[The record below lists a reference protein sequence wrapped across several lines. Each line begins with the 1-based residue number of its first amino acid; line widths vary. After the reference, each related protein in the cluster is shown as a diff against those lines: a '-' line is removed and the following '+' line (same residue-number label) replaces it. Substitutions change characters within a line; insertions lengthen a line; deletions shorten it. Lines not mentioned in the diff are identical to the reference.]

1 MPIRLL
7 PPEVADKIAAGEVIE
22 RPVSVAKELMENAID
37 AGADDIRIEVVQGG
51 RRLIRVS
58 DNGCGITADEVEL
71 AFARHATSKLS
82 SADDLYR
89 VQTLGFRG
97 EALASIA
104 AVSRLTLTT
113 RTANEETGSLVRVEG
128 GQLVHRESAGRPPG
142 TTVLAENLFYNTPAR
157 LRFLRADTTEA
168 GHIARLAGS
177 YALAYPERRI
187 TLQNNDRLVLR
198 TTGTGA
204 QLDAII
210 AIYGLDVAERTFV
223 VSPADGPSGIRVWGI
238 IGAPSMHRPNRQD
251 IVLFVNHRWIQDT
264 SLNVAATEAYRTLLP
279 NGRYP
284 LVILNIE
291 LPPEDVD
298 VNIHPTKREVRF
310 RHARDVFS
318 AVQRAV
324 RTTLMAHNPVPVVS
338 LEYQGPSTGAD
349 GAWQRREALTD
360 LRRTDE
366 RRPFAPTSEQSR
378 LAMDLYRDGRGDDP
392 DAGPFVVPR
401 DHVLSGAPPERLPML
416 RVLGQVAQTYII
428 AEGPGGM
435 YLIDQ
440 HAAHERIRYEELRA
454 QRERMGVASQELL
467 DPLPIELSPRQAMLL
482 EPHAATLAA
491 FGVEVAPFGRTSSVG
506 ANTFLIKRVPA
517 GLAEGDIVGAV
528 MELLDA
534 AIQGGEGFSW
544 EDQIL
549 ITLSCHT
556 AVRAGRTLSLEEQR
570 DLVRQLERAAL
581 PHTCPHGRPT
591 MIHLSQAQLEKEF
604 GRR

>member
-1 MPIRLL
+1 MPIHLL

-58 DNGCGITADEVEL
+58 DDGCGIPAGEVEL

-82 SADDLYR
+82 TADDLYR

-113 RTANEETGSLVRVEG
+113 RTADEETGSLVRVEG
-128 GQLVHRESAGRPPG
+128 GAIVHREPLGRPVG
-142 TTVLAENLFYNTPAR
+142 TTVLVENLFYNTPAR
-157 LRFLRADTTEA
+157 LKFLRADTTEA
-168 GHIARLAGS
+168 GHIARLASS

-204 QLDAII
+204 LLDAII
-210 AIYGLDVAERTFV
+210 AIYGLDVAERTIV
-223 VSPADGPSGIRVWGI
+223 VPPSDGASGIRVWGI
-238 IGAPSMHRPNRQD
+238 IGAPSVHRPNRQD
-251 IVLFVNHRWIQDT
+251 IVLFVNRRWVQDT
-264 SLNVAATEAYRTLLP
+264 SLNVAASDAYRTLLP
-279 NGRYP
+279 SGRYP

-324 RTTLMAHNPVPVVS
+324 RTTLMAHNPIPVS
-338 LEYQGPSTGAD
+338 GPEYQGAGAP
-349 GAWQRREALTD
+349 GEWQRREALAD
-360 LRRTDE
+360 LRR
-366 RRPFAPTSEQSR
+366 PTTEQSR
-378 LAMDLYRDGRGDDP
+378 LAMDLYRPGDARGD
-392 DAGPFVVPR
+392 GSFIVPQNEA
-401 DHVLSGAPPERLPML
+401 DSEASAQRLPML

-454 QRERMGVASQELL
+454 QRDRQGIVTQELL
-467 DPLPIELSPRQAMLL
+467 DPLPIELSPQQATLL
-482 EPHAATLAA
+482 EPQAATLAA
-491 FGVEVAPFGRTSSVG
+491 FGLEVAPFG

-517 GLAEGDIVGAV
+517 GLADGDIVGAV

-534 AIQGGEGFSW
+534 AASGGEGFSW

-570 DLVRQLERAAL
+570 DLIRQLERAAL

>member
-1 MPIRLL
+1 MPIHLL

-58 DNGCGITADEVEL
+58 DNGCGIPAGEVEL

-82 SADDLYR
+82 TADDLYR

-113 RTANEETGSLVRVEG
+113 RTADEETGSLVRVEG
-128 GQLVHRESAGRPPG
+128 GAIVHREPLGRPVG
-142 TTVLAENLFYNTPAR
+142 TTVLVENLFYNTPAR
-157 LRFLRADTTEA
+157 LKFLRADTTEA
-168 GHIARLAGS
+168 GHIARLASS

-204 QLDAII
+204 LLDAII
-210 AIYGLDVAERTFV
+210 AIYGLDVAERTIV
-223 VSPADGPSGIRVWGI
+223 VPPSDGASGIRVWGI
-238 IGAPSMHRPNRQD
+238 IGAPSVHRPNRQD
-251 IVLFVNHRWIQDT
+251 IVLFVNRRWVQDT
-264 SLNVAATEAYRTLLP
+264 SLNVAASDAYRTLLP

-324 RTTLMAHNPVPVVS
+324 RTTLMAHNPIPVS
-338 LEYQGPSTGAD
+338 GPEYQGAGAP
-349 GAWQRREALTD
+349 GEWQRREALAD
-360 LRRTDE
+360 LRR
-366 RRPFAPTSEQSR
+366 PTTEQSR
-378 LAMDLYRDGRGDDP
+378 LAMDLYRPGDARGD
-392 DAGPFVVPR
+392 GSFIVPQNEA
-401 DHVLSGAPPERLPML
+401 DSEASAQRLPML

-454 QRERMGVASQELL
+454 QRDRQGIAAQELL
-467 DPLPIELSPRQAMLL
+467 DPLPIELSPQQATLL
-482 EPHAATLAA
+482 EPQAATLAA
-491 FGVEVAPFGRTSSVG
+491 FGLEVAPFGT
-506 ANTFLIKRVPA
+506 NTFLIKRVPA
-517 GLAEGDIVGAV
+517 GLADGDIVGAV

-534 AIQGGEGFSW
+534 AASGGEGFSW

-570 DLVRQLERAAL
+570 DLIRQLERAAL

>member
-37 AGADDIRIEVVQGG
+37 AGAADIRIEVVQGG
-51 RRLIRVS
+51 RRLIRIS
-58 DNGCGITADEVEL
+58 DNGCGIPAGEVEL

-113 RTANEETGSLVRVEG
+113 RTADEEVGSLVRVEG
-128 GQLVHRESAGRPPG
+128 GQIVHHEPLGRPAG
-142 TTVLAENLFYNTPAR
+142 TTVLVENLFYNTPAR
-157 LRFLRADTTEA
+157 LKFLRADTTEA
-168 GHIARLAGS
+168 GHIARLASS

-204 QLDAII
+204 LLDAII
-210 AIYGLDVAERTFV
+210 AIYGLDVAERTLIAPPPEG
-223 VSPADGPSGIRVWGI
+223 SSGIHVWGI
-238 IGAPSMHRPNRQD
+238 IGAPSVHRPNRQD
-251 IVLFVNHRWIQDT
+251 IVLFVNRRWIQDT
-264 SLNVAATEAYRTLLP
+264 SLNVAAGDAYRTLLP

-284 LVILNIE
+284 LVILNID

-318 AVQRAV
+318 AVQRTV
-324 RTTLMAHNPVPVVS
+324 RATLMAHNPVPVS
-338 LEYQGPSTGAD
+338 APEYRGATP
-349 GAWQRREALTD
+349 GMGGEWQRREALAD
-360 LRRTDE
+360 LQR
-366 RRPFAPTSEQSR
+366 PTSEQAR
-378 LAMDLYRDGRGDDP
+378 LAMDVYRPGDRSG
-392 DAGPFVVPR
+392 AGAFVVPE
-401 DHVLSGAPPERLPML
+401 APPQRLPML

-454 QRERMGVASQELL
+454 QRDRMGIATQELL
-467 DPLPIELSPRQAMLL
+467 DPLPIELSPQQATLL
-482 EPHAATLAA
+482 EPHATTLAE
-491 FGVEVAPFGRTSSVG
+491 FGVEVAPFGG
-506 ANTFLIKRVPA
+506 NTYLIKRVPA
-517 GLAEGDIVGAV
+517 GLADGDVIGTV

-534 AIQGGEGFSW
+534 AAQGGEGFAW

-556 AVRAGRTLSLEEQR
+556 AVRAGRTLSIEEQR
-570 DLVRQLERAAL
+570 DLIRQLERASL

>member
-1 MPIRLL
+1 MPIHLL

-58 DNGCGITADEVEL
+58 DDGCGIPAGEVEL

-82 SADDLYR
+82 TADDLYR

-113 RTANEETGSLVRVEG
+113 RTADEETGSLVRVEG
-128 GQLVHRESAGRPPG
+128 GAIVHREPLGRPVG
-142 TTVLAENLFYNTPAR
+142 TTVLVENLFYNTPAR
-157 LRFLRADTTEA
+157 LKFLRADTTEA
-168 GHIARLAGS
+168 GHIARLASS

-204 QLDAII
+204 LLDAII
-210 AIYGLDVAERTFV
+210 AIYGLDVAERTIV
-223 VSPADGPSGIRVWGI
+223 VPPSDGASGIRVWGI
-238 IGAPSMHRPNRQD
+238 IGAPSVHRPNRQD
-251 IVLFVNHRWIQDT
+251 IVLFVNRRWVQDT
-264 SLNVAATEAYRTLLP
+264 SLNVAASDAYRTLLP
-279 NGRYP
+279 SGRYP

-324 RTTLMAHNPVPVVS
+324 RTTLMAHNPIPVS
-338 LEYQGPSTGAD
+338 GPEYQGAGAP
-349 GAWQRREALTD
+349 GEWQRREALAD
-360 LRRTDE
+360 LRR
-366 RRPFAPTSEQSR
+366 PTTEQSR
-378 LAMDLYRDGRGDDP
+378 LAMDLYRPGDARGD
-392 DAGPFVVPR
+392 GPFVVPR
-401 DHVLSGAPPERLPML
+401 NEADSEASAQRLPML

-454 QRERMGVASQELL
+454 QRDRQGIVTQELL
-467 DPLPIELSPRQAMLL
+467 DPLPIELSPQQATLL
-482 EPHAATLAA
+482 EPQAATLAA
-491 FGVEVAPFGRTSSVG
+491 FGLEVAPFG

-517 GLAEGDIVGAV
+517 GLADGDIVGAV

-534 AIQGGEGFSW
+534 AASGGEGFSW

-570 DLVRQLERAAL
+570 DLIRQLERAAL

>member
-1 MPIRLL
+1 MPIHLL

-58 DNGCGITADEVEL
+58 DDGCGIPAGEVEL

-82 SADDLYR
+82 TADDLYR

-113 RTANEETGSLVRVEG
+113 RTADEETGSLVRVEG
-128 GQLVHRESAGRPPG
+128 GAIVHREPLGRPVG
-142 TTVLAENLFYNTPAR
+142 TTVLVENLFYNTPAR
-157 LRFLRADTTEA
+157 LKFLRADTTEA
-168 GHIARLAGS
+168 GHIARLASS

-204 QLDAII
+204 LLDAII
-210 AIYGLDVAERTFV
+210 AIYGLDVAERTIV
-223 VSPADGPSGIRVWGI
+223 VPPSDGASGIRVWGI
-238 IGAPSMHRPNRQD
+238 IGAPSVHRPNRQD
-251 IVLFVNHRWIQDT
+251 IVLFVNRRWVQDT
-264 SLNVAATEAYRTLLP
+264 SLNVAASDAYRTLLP
-279 NGRYP
+279 SGRYP

-324 RTTLMAHNPVPVVS
+324 RTTLMAHNPIPVS
-338 LEYQGPSTGAD
+338 GPEYQGAGAP
-349 GAWQRREALTD
+349 GEWQRREALAD
-360 LRRTDE
+360 LRR
-366 RRPFAPTSEQSR
+366 PTTEQSR
-378 LAMDLYRDGRGDDP
+378 LAMDLYRHGDARGD
-392 DAGPFVVPR
+392 GSFIVPQNEA
-401 DHVLSGAPPERLPML
+401 DSEASAQRLPML

-454 QRERMGVASQELL
+454 QRDRQGIVTQELL
-467 DPLPIELSPRQAMLL
+467 DPLPIELSPQQATLL
-482 EPHAATLAA
+482 EPQAATLAA
-491 FGVEVAPFGRTSSVG
+491 FGLEVAPFG

-517 GLAEGDIVGAV
+517 GLADGDIVGAV

-534 AIQGGEGFSW
+534 AASGGEGFSW

-570 DLVRQLERAAL
+570 DLIRQLERAAL

>member
-1 MPIRLL
+1 MPIRVLS
-7 PPEVADKIAAGEVIE
+7 PEVADKIAAGEVIE

-37 AGADDIRIEVVQGG
+37 AGADEIGIEIVQGG

-58 DNGCGITADEVEL
+58 DNGCGIAASEVEM

-113 RTANEETGSLVRVEG
+113 RTSNEEAGSLVRLEG
-128 GQLVHRESAGRPPG
+128 GQIAQREPLGRPAG
-142 TTVLAENLFYNTPAR
+142 TTVLVENLFYNTPAR

-168 GHIARLAGS
+168 GHIARLASS
-177 YALAYPERRI
+177 YALACPERRI

-198 TTGTGA
+198 TGGTGA
-204 QLDAII
+204 LLDAVI
-210 AIYGLDVAERTFV
+210 AIYGLDVAEQTLIV
-223 VSPADGPSGIRVWGI
+223 PPAEGSSGIRVWGI
-238 IGAPSMHRPNRQD
+238 IGAPSVHRSNRQD
-251 IVLFVNHRWIQDT
+251 IVLFVNRRWVQDA
-264 SLNVAATEAYRTLLP
+264 SLSVAASDAYRTLLP

-284 LVILNIE
+284 LVILNVE

-298 VNIHPTKREVRF
+298 INIHPTKREVRF
-310 RHARDVFS
+310 RHARDVFA
-318 AVQRAV
+318 AVQRTV
-324 RTTLMAHNPVPVVS
+324 RSTLMAQHPVPVS
-338 LEYQGPSTGAD
+338 APGYRGGAPEYRGGAPEYRGGIPD
-349 GAWQRREALTD
+349 AGSSWQRREALAG
-360 LRRTDE
+360 LQ
-366 RRPFAPTSEQSR
+366 RPASEQAR
-378 LAMDLYRDGRGDDP
+378 LAMEMDHPGDRP
-392 DAGPFVVPR
+392 ATGPFVVPEA
-401 DHVLSGAPPERLPML
+401 LPERLPML
-416 RVLGQVAQTYII
+416 RVIGQVAQTYII

-454 QRERMGVASQELL
+454 QRDRMGVPTQELL
-467 DPLPIELSPRQAMLL
+467 DPLPIELSPEQTTLL
-482 EPHAATLAA
+482 EPNAATLAE
-491 FGVEVAPFGRTSSVG
+491 FGVEVVPFGGRTSSVRG
-506 ANTFLIKRVPA
+506 NTFLIKRVPA
-517 GLAEGDIVGAV
+517 GLADGDVIGAV

-534 AIQGGEGFSW
+534 AAQGGEGFSW

-556 AVRAGRTLSLEEQR
+556 AVRAGQTLSIEEQR
-570 DLVRQLERAAL
+570 DLIRQLERASL

-591 MIHLSQAQLEKEF
+591 MIHLSQAQLEREF

>member
-22 RPVSVAKELMENAID
+22 RPVSVAKELVENALD

-58 DNGCGITADEVEL
+58 DNGCGIPAAEVEL
-71 AFARHATSKLS
+71 AFSRHATSKLS

-97 EALASIA
+97 EALASMA

-113 RTANEETGSLVRVEG
+113 RPADEEAGSLVRVEG
-128 GQLVHRESAGRPPG
+128 GQIIDREALGRPVG
-142 TTVLAENLFYNTPAR
+142 TTVLVENLFFNTPAR
-157 LRFLRADTTEA
+157 LKFLRSDATEA
-168 GHIARLAGS
+168 GHIARLASS
-177 YALAYPERRI
+177 YALAYADRRI
-187 TLQNNDRLVLR
+187 TLQNNGRLVLR

-204 QLDAII
+204 LLDAIV
-210 AIYGLDVAERTFV
+210 AIYGLDVAEQTLIV
-223 VSPADGPSGIRVWGI
+223 PPSESPGGIRVSGI
-238 IGAPSMHRPNRQD
+238 IGAPSVHRPNRQD
-251 IVLFVNHRWIQDT
+251 IVLFVNRRWVQDT
-264 SLNVAATEAYRTLLP
+264 SLNVAASDAYRTLLP
-279 NGRYP
+279 NGRFP
-284 LVILNIE
+284 LVILHIE

-310 RHARDVFS
+310 RHARDVFA
-318 AVQRAV
+318 AVQRTV
-324 RTTLMAHNPVPVVS
+324 RSTLMAHHPIPVSPP
-338 LEYQGPSTGAD
+338 EYGGPASGGGT
-349 GAWQRREALTD
+349 WQRREALAH
-360 LRRTDE
+360 LQ
-366 RRPFAPTSEQSR
+366 RPAPEQSH
-378 LAMDLYRDGRGDDP
+378 LAMDMYRPGDRPSDT
-392 DAGPFVVPR
+392 GPFVVPET
-401 DHVLSGAPPERLPML
+401 PPERLPML

-454 QRERMGVASQELL
+454 QRERMGIATQELL
-467 DPLPIELSPRQAMLL
+467 DPLPIELSPQQATLL
-482 EPHAATLAA
+482 EAHTATLAT
-491 FGVEVAPFGRTSSVG
+491 FGVAIEPFGG
-506 ANTFLIKRVPA
+506 NTYLVKRVPA
-517 GLAEGDIVGAV
+517 GLADGDIIAAV

-534 AIQGGEGFSW
+534 AAQGGEAFSW

-556 AVRAGRTLSLEEQR
+556 AVRAGRTLSIEEQR

>member
-1 MPIRLL
+1 MPIHLL

-58 DNGCGITADEVEL
+58 DDGCGIPAGEVEL

-82 SADDLYR
+82 TADDLYR

-113 RTANEETGSLVRVEG
+113 RTADEETGSLVRVEG
-128 GQLVHRESAGRPPG
+128 GAIVHREPLGRPVG
-142 TTVLAENLFYNTPAR
+142 TTVLVENLFYNTPAR
-157 LRFLRADTTEA
+157 LKFLRADTTEA
-168 GHIARLAGS
+168 GHIARLASS

-204 QLDAII
+204 LLDAII
-210 AIYGLDVAERTFV
+210 AIYGLDVAERTIV
-223 VSPADGPSGIRVWGI
+223 VPPSDGASGIRVWGI
-238 IGAPSMHRPNRQD
+238 IGAPSVHRPNRQD
-251 IVLFVNHRWIQDT
+251 IVLFVNRRWVQDT
-264 SLNVAATEAYRTLLP
+264 SLNVAASDAYRTLLP

-291 LPPEDVD
+291 LPSEDVD

-324 RTTLMAHNPVPVVS
+324 RTTLMAHNPIPVS
-338 LEYQGPSTGAD
+338 GPEYQGAGAP
-349 GAWQRREALTD
+349 GEWQRREALAD
-360 LRRTDE
+360 LRR
-366 RRPFAPTSEQSR
+366 PTTEQSR
-378 LAMDLYRDGRGDDP
+378 LAMDLYRPGDARGD
-392 DAGPFVVPR
+392 GSFIVPQNEA
-401 DHVLSGAPPERLPML
+401 DSEASAQRLPML

-454 QRERMGVASQELL
+454 QRDRQGIATQELL
-467 DPLPIELSPRQAMLL
+467 DPLPIELSPQQATLL
-482 EPHAATLAA
+482 EPQAATLAA
-491 FGVEVAPFGRTSSVG
+491 FGLEVAPFG

-517 GLAEGDIVGAV
+517 GLADGDIVGAV

-534 AIQGGEGFSW
+534 AASGGEGFSW

-570 DLVRQLERAAL
+570 DLIRQLERAAL